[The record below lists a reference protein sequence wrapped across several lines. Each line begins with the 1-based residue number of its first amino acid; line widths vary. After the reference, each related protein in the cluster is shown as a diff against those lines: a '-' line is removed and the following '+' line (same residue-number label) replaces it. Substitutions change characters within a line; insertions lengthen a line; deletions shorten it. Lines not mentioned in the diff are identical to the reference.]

1 MHGTGLRLSVYAA
14 LIAGL
19 VLSAV
24 CVDTSHAQ
32 ELRQEYVRLTYYL
45 QRGVMADGVYV
56 HRGAAACSQWLPFG
70 TQLRLP
76 DGYTVTC
83 EDRGL
88 GDLFWRAW
96 TDIWVPDR
104 ASGQSLT
111 RAYGDYV
118 WADLLRLGWDE

>member
-19 VLSAV
+19 VLLAV

-32 ELRQEYVRLTYYL
+32 EVHQEYVRLTWYV
-45 QRGVMADGVYV
+45 QRGVMADGAYV
-56 HRGAAACSQWLPFG
+56 HRGGAACSQWLPFG

-88 GDLFWRAW
+88 GDLRWDGW
-96 TDIWVPDR
+96 VDVWVPSYAAGR
-104 ASGQSLT
+104 SLVE
-111 RAYGDYV
+111 AYGDYIWV
-118 WADLLRLGWDE
+118 DIIRWGYE